1 MIHILTALQCEAK
14 PLKIRYRLSRLMD
27 EQAFD
32 VYRNDDLT
40 LTVSGVGK
48 TAMAAATAYTY
59 ALFGKNGLSTWLN
72 IGIAGHSSYTPGRVF
87 IANKIIDE
95 DKGKHWFPPLIY
107 SPPCPTES
115 LRTVSKPEF
124 AYKKTDLYDMEA
136 AGFYETATRF
146 ATGELIQCLK
156 IVSDNKRSDKAPL
169 SARFVADLI
178 GRHLETVD
186 TLVELQRGLARLLE
200 EPEPPQLSTITQR
213 WHFSTEQR
221 RQLTQLLNRWE
232 LLSSGQGL
240 DIQSQPCSASAKMV
254 LRWVREQVEQLPVA
268 L

>member
-14 PLKIRYRLSRLMD
+14 PLKARYRLSRLME

-59 ALFGKNGLSTWLN
+59 ALFGKKKLSTWLN
-72 IGIAGHSSYTPGRVF
+72 IGIAGHSSYSPGCVF
-87 IANKIIDE
+87 IANRIIDDE
-95 DKGKHWFPPLIY
+95 TGNHWFPPLTY

-124 AYKKTDLYDMEA
+124 VYEQADLYDMEA

-156 IVSDNKRSDKAPL
+156 VISDNKRSNKAPL
-169 SARFVADLI
+169 RARFVADLI
-178 GRHLETVD
+178 DQHLDTVD
-186 TLVELQRGLARLLE
+186 AVVEFQRSLASLIE
-200 EPEPPQLSTITQR
+200 EPDPPLLKEITQR
-213 WHFSTEQR
+213 WHFSAEQR
-221 RQLTQLLNRWE
+221 RQLIQLLNRWA
-232 LLSSGQGL
+232 LLSSGRGL
-240 DIQSQPCSASAKMV
+240 NIQSQPGSASAKTV
-254 LRWVREQVEQLPVA
+254 LRWLREEVKRLPVA